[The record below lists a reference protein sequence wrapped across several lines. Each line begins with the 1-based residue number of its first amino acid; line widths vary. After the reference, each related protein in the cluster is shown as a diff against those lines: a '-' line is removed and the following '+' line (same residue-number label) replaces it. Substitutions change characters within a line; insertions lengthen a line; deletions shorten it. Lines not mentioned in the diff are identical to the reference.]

1 MSSIEVPVQSASN
14 LILPHPIVERVRVV
28 TPGNQNIPGDIVLTT
43 QNKLLRSY
51 LEYAGFVGDLIE
63 TYDNWATRT
72 LPRQVQ
78 SRVISC
84 PDGTFARVRALNPSS
99 PVITEENGRSIP
111 LTPELARQRSIT
123 YDATIYADWEHVAIN
138 PVTGEEIVKEQLNN
152 VYIGKIP
159 VMLGSVWCNLR
170 GNVDQEVLQK
180 GECLSDPFGYFVIKG
195 TEKVILIQEKLR
207 LNRFLLFMDPKI
219 GGGVPVCRMTCPL
232 TRGTS
237 IVTLYRDQEGAI
249 ELILSFLGKTNNEW
263 NSIPVLWVFKLLG
276 EVYPELE
283 ISDPQRVLDLILQ
296 YIPAEFQKKIWFIL
310 QSTFIKFASGGNI
323 FEEIARIRD
332 ERGEVVESK
341 INNKEVRRLS
351 TAQMQNI
358 LDTMIDQ
365 LFPHIPKDQLANK
378 IQQLALMI
386 AEYAMFMIGERKL
399 HDRDSWS
406 NKRLETAGRSIEQLF
421 GGLWNRFCSEAENG
435 LATEKGK
442 ISLETITRK
451 FNLNVLGTEL
461 ETSFDSNNWGIR
473 GSRMKENIT
482 DILKRD
488 SVIALYSHLTRIN
501 TPTNRR
507 AKQPNIRKVQMSQL
521 GYVCPI
527 ETPEGETC
535 KISHTPIMM
544 ADGTW
549 KQIGQ
554 LKDGEVVMTVHPLTL
569 ERTPSRI
576 TRCFT
581 ISTKDYGKQV
591 FTLKTL
597 SQRDCVATTDHPFLT
612 QDGWVYLEH
621 LDQERHLLA
630 IQPTPTPLDHQVERK
645 VLFDRHNVRHILQQ
659 RGVKESLINKH
670 IVDLEEIGIL
680 PLASDSPKMPI
691 LARLCGFVL
700 ADGSIGI
707 YNSVP
712 SVNFCCGLEYDAE
725 KINEDLTLLGYH
737 NNKPAYV
744 ENTMTYSYDQRTTI
758 HHTWNLS
765 YGGALASLFLLLG
778 MPNGKKTRTSYEV
791 PQWVM
796 NGSKLVQREFVA
808 GFQGGDGCKLQN
820 NKRHN
825 KVTAQKYNLPRTIQ
839 HKSAEHLE
847 SGKKFMEQIAE
858 LIRGQGVEIT
868 KIKTEQVA
876 DDLYSISMVFGCS
889 EENIV
894 RYMDNIGYRYATTK
908 NTESI
913 VISEYLRYKQ
923 AKIEERKKLKEEVIS
938 LTEQGHKPRAIANK
952 LNKTYRQITSILE
965 YHRENPDSAS
975 LPAKN
980 ILSFEKWMKKVIAKN
995 DTIFVPIESIVPHED
1010 CLVSDFTTEHE
1021 NHSMISANF
1030 VTHNCGLVKAKSVGC
1045 YVSIER
1051 DPNVILEYIQP
1062 YLSNVSD
1069 PSRQHICMLNG
1080 RWTGW
1085 CSGEELREE
1094 LLRLRRTG
1102 AIFRDTTF
1110 VIENNILYVNCDSS
1124 RPTRPLL
1131 IVDRD
1136 GRLLIQKKNLWGQ
1149 PFQTLLEQG
1158 VVEYI
1163 DAYEQEESL
1172 VAQNIDA
1179 IDMRRREIVEAKLRF
1194 NEAKRLVTR
1203 LENSLQTQDIT
1214 VLPQT
1219 VQVGP
1224 EGDIYFDTIDIED
1237 ATFVSRDQLSDEQI
1251 QTLFQITLERA
1262 VNDRDMAE
1270 DVLSRLLSKAQ
1281 YTHCE
1286 LDPTAIFGVAASA
1299 IPLPNH
1305 SQAPRNV
1312 YQCAMSKQALG
1323 LLHSNIQLRFDTTA
1337 KSLAYPTRPLF
1348 ETQINSMIGTT
1359 EQPAGDTVIVAIMT
1373 YGGYNQEDAII
1384 FNKASIERGLF
1395 HMVIYRSYKSSEV
1408 KKSNVSETF
1417 GVPPLRPN
1425 DDPKKYEHL
1434 DQNGI
1439 AKIGSK
1445 IAPGQV
1451 LLGKIRKNL
1460 TTGAETY
1467 PNVVAGIG
1475 EEGVV
1480 DAILVTTNAQ
1490 GMKMVKVKIRQYREP
1505 VVGDKFASRYA
1516 QKGTIGLIMPEEDM
1530 PFNQQGIRP
1539 DIIINPHSIP
1549 SRMTIGKL
1557 LEIVTSKTATF
1568 KGERINASAFNN
1580 FNSDEFMRQLQEY
1593 GYQRRG
1599 NEKLTSGISGKH
1611 IQAMIFMGPCY
1622 YQALRH
1628 HVKDKIQ
1635 MRAKGA
1641 IKPYTRQPV
1650 RGRSKQGGLRFGE
1663 MERYGA
1669 RCYASRG

>member
-1 MSSIEVPVQSASN
+1 MSSIQVPIQTSNN
-14 LILPHPIVERVRVV
+14 LILPHPIVRRVRAVN
-28 TPGNQNIPGDIVLTT
+28 PGNQNIPGEIVLTQ
-43 QNKLLRSY
+43 QNKLVRSY
-51 LEYAGFVGDLIE
+51 MEYAGFVGDLIE
-63 TYDNWATRT
+63 TYDNWATRS

-78 SRVISC
+78 SRIISC
-84 PDGTFARVRALNPSS
+84 PDGTFARVRSLNPSNPS
-99 PVITEENGRSIP
+99 ITEENGRTIP
-111 LTPELARQRSIT
+111 LTPELARQHSVT
-123 YDATIYADWEHVAIN
+123 YDATLYADWDHIAID
-138 PVTGEEIVKEQLNN
+138 PVTGEETVLEQLNN

-170 GNVDQEVLQK
+170 QDTDQDLLQK
-180 GECLSDPFGYFVIKG
+180 GECISDPFGYFVIKG

-219 GGGVPVCRMTCPL
+219 GGGGPVCRMTCPL

-237 IVTLYRDQEGAI
+237 IVTLYRDTDGAI
-249 ELILSFLGKTNNEW
+249 EIILSLLGKTNDKW

-283 ISDPQRVLDLILQ
+283 ILDPQRILDLILQ
-296 YIPAEFQKKIWFIL
+296 YIPREFQKKIWFIL
-310 QSTFIKFASGGNI
+310 QPTFIKFASVGNI
-323 FEEIARIRD
+323 FEEIAKIRD

-341 INNKEVRRLS
+341 INNREVRRLS
-351 TAQMQNI
+351 TAQMQKI
-358 LDTMIDQ
+358 LDTLVDQ
-365 LFPHIPKDQLANK
+365 LFPHIPKDQIGNK
-378 IQQLALMI
+378 IQQLSLMI

-406 NKRLETAGRSIEQLF
+406 NKRLETAGRSVEQLF
-421 GGLWNRFCSEAENG
+421 GGLWNRFCTEAENG
-435 LATEKGK
+435 LASEKGK
-442 ISLETITRK
+442 ITMETITRK
-451 FNLNVLGTEL
+451 FNLNVLGVEL

-488 SVIALYSHLTRIN
+488 SILALYSHLTRIN

-527 ETPEGETC
+527 ETPEGDTC
-535 KISHTPIMM
+535 KISHTPVMM

-554 LKDGEVVMTVHPLTL
+554 LTDQDIVMTVDPSTL

-581 ISTKDYGKQV
+581 ISTKDYGKQT

-612 QDGWVYLEH
+612 QDGWIYLEN
-621 LDQERHLLA
+621 LDQEHHLLA
-630 IQPTPTPLDHQVERK
+630 IQPTPAPLDHQVESK
-645 VLFDRHNVRHILQQ
+645 VLFDKHNVRHILEQ

-680 PLASDSPKMPI
+680 PLTSDSPKMPI

-700 ADGSIGI
+700 ADGSIGV

-712 SVNFCCGLEYDAE
+712 SISFCCGLEYDAQ

-737 NNKPAYV
+737 NNPARYT
-744 ENTMTYSYDQRTTI
+744 ENTMTYSYDQRSTT

-778 MPNGKKTRTSYEV
+778 MPNGKKTRTSYSV
-791 PQWVM
+791 PDWVM
-796 NGSKLVQREFVA
+796 NGSMLVQREFVA
-808 GFQGGDGCKLQN
+808 GFQGGDGCKLQS

-839 HKSAEHLE
+839 HKSTEHLA
-847 SGKKFMEQIAE
+847 SGIQFMEQIAE
-858 LIRGQGVEIT
+858 LLRRQGVEIT
-868 KIKTEQVA
+868 NIKTEEVA
-876 DDLYSISMVFGCS
+876 DDLHSISMYFGCS
-889 EENIV
+889 EKNIV
-894 RYMDNIGYRYATTK
+894 RYMDNVGYRYATTK
-908 NTESI
+908 NTDSI

-923 AKIEERKKLKEEVIS
+923 AKIEDHKKLKEDVMS
-938 LTEQGHKPRAIANK
+938 LSEQGLKPTAIAK
-952 LNKTYRQITSILE
+952 QLNKTYRQIASILE
-965 YHRENPDSAS
+965 YYRENPESVS
-975 LPAKN
+975 LPPKN
-980 ILSFEKWMKKVIAKN
+980 MLSFEKWMKKVVAKN

-1010 CLVSDFTTEHE
+1010 CMVSDFTTEHE

-1051 DPNVILEYIQP
+1051 DPAVIYEYIQD
-1062 YLSNVSD
+1062 YLANVSD
-1069 PSRQHICMLNG
+1069 PSRQHVCLLNG
-1080 RWTGW
+1080 RWVGW
-1085 CSGEELREE
+1085 CSGEQLRDE

-1131 IVDRD
+1131 IVDKD
-1136 GRLLIQKKNLWGQ
+1136 GRLLIQKKNLWGAS
-1149 PFQTLLEQG
+1149 FEKLLQEG

-1179 IDMRRREIVEAKLRF
+1179 IDARRREIAEAKIRL
-1194 NEAKRLVTR
+1194 NESRRLVTR
-1203 LENSLQTQDIT
+1203 IQNALEAQDIS
-1214 VLPQT
+1214 VLPNM
-1219 VQVGP
+1219 VKIDL
-1224 EGDIYFDTIDIED
+1224 EGTIYFDTIDMED
-1237 ATFVSRDQLSDEQI
+1237 TTVVPRDQLSDEQI
-1251 QTLFQITLERA
+1251 QELYRITLNRA
-1262 VNDRDMAE
+1262 INDRDMVE
-1270 DVLSRLLSKAQ
+1270 DALSRMLSKSQ

-1286 LDPTAIFGVAASA
+1286 LDPSAIFGIAASA
-1299 IPLPNH
+1299 IPLPDHN
-1305 SQAPRNV
+1305 QAPRNV

-1323 LLHSNIQLRFDTTA
+1323 LLHSNIHLKFDTTA

-1348 ETQINSMIGTT
+1348 ETQISSMIGTT
-1359 EQPAGDTVIVAIMT
+1359 ELPAGDTVVVAIMT

-1384 FNKASIERGLF
+1384 FNKASVERGLF

-1408 KKSNVSETF
+1408 KKSNINETF
-1417 GVPPLRPN
+1417 GRPPLKPK

-1434 DQNGI
+1434 DENGI

-1445 IAPGQV
+1445 IVQGQV
-1451 LLGKIRKNL
+1451 LIGKIRKNL

-1467 PNVVAGIG
+1467 PNVVAGLG
-1475 EEGVV
+1475 EEGYV

-1490 GMKMVKVKIRQYREP
+1490 GMKMVKVKIRQDRKP

-1530 PFNQQGIRP
+1530 PFARGIRP

-1557 LEIVTSKTATF
+1557 MEIVTSKTAAF
-1568 KGERINASAFNN
+1568 KGERVNAGAFNS
-1580 FNSDEFMRQLQEY
+1580 FNIDEFTRQLHEY
-1593 GYQRRG
+1593 GYQRHG
-1599 NEKLTSGISGKH
+1599 NEKLTSGLTGKP

-1635 MRAKGA
+1635 MRQKGA
-1641 IKPYTRQPV
+1641 IKPFTRQPV

-1663 MERYGA
+1663 MERYGT